1 MKQGNQ
7 LYLEVRLFDN
17 SDTKLDITSLK
28 KVQFNIGQL
37 TKTYPRDV
45 TSENGTSKRWLT
57 ENVTFRFDNNTSID
71 VRVLFKNDTI
81 MGTEIETID
90 VSESLKEVNLDA

>member
-7 LYLEVRLFDN
+7 FYLEVQLFDN
-17 SDTKLDITSLK
+17 SDTKLDVSSVK
-28 KVQFNIGQL
+28 KVQFNIGEL
-37 TKTYPRDV
+37 TKTYPKDV
-45 TSENGTSKRWLT
+45 TYENDTFKIWLT
-57 ENVTFRFDNNTSID
+57 ENETFRFDNNTSID

-81 MGTEIETID
+81 MGTEIETIA

>member
-7 LYLEVRLFDN
+7 FYLEVQLFDN
-17 SDTKLDITSLK
+17 SDTKLDVSSVK
-28 KVQFNIGQL
+28 KVQFNIGEL
-37 TKTYPRDV
+37 TKTYPKDV
-45 TSENGTSKRWLT
+45 AYENDTFKIWLT
-57 ENVTFRFDNNTSID
+57 ENETFRFDNNTSID

>member
-7 LYLEVRLFDN
+7 FYLEVQLFDN
-17 SDTKLDITSLK
+17 SDTQLDISSVK
-28 KVQFNIGQL
+28 KVQFNIGEL
-37 TKTYPRDV
+37 TKTYPKDV
-45 TSENGTSKRWLT
+45 TYENDTFKIWLT
-57 ENVTFRFDNNTSID
+57 ENETFRFDNNTSID

-81 MGTEIETID
+81 MGTEIETIN